1 MKGGESMSKAKLA
14 REFARKHRDCP
25 KAYLAKR
32 IALEFKYTLPGAY
45 NIIYT
50 MNEEKRDY
58 NFKRPRIKIQPPYD
72 INTGEGLRKY
82 LDQQEREEQEVL
94 ERKRLEKEH
103 REKFQF

>member
-1 MKGGESMSKAKLA
+1 MSKAKLA

-32 IALEFKYTLPGAY
+32 IALEFKYTLTSAY

-50 MNEEKRDY
+50 MDEEKRDY
-58 NFKRPRIKIQPPYD
+58 NFKRQKIKIQPPYD
-72 INTGEGLRKY
+72 INTGEGFKEY
-82 LDQQEREEQEVL
+82 LEQQEREKQKAL
-94 ERKRLEKEH
+94 ERKMLEKEH